1 MKPADDLKK
10 TLFRIHEKGYQ
21 AYQDIEGHYLFS
33 QYELF
38 IDRVQADPF
47 APPSRIRVLISL
59 KKWQILADLW
69 EGRVRRVAFCDFI
82 GRQVR
87 QAIRN
92 QAGKHRGAGR
102 SGGISIEA
110 GGAEIL
116 ERTAVVVEG
125 ASLELRLTAGLPAA
139 GRTVMGMEA
148 VALFFDDLPKIL
160 QQGVFHLPTLG
171 LEVKRFVDAYE
182 DQEWLRA
189 ALSEKGL
196 VAFIPDG
203 AILPR
208 ESGISARPLIMG
220 VVPFRTPPELSVSF
234 LLPHKG
240 SLTGMAIP
248 SGVTLI
254 CGGGF
259 QGKSTL
265 LRALELG
272 IYSHVPG
279 DGRDYCVSDP
289 RAVKIRAEDGRGVAK
304 VNISPFIKSLPL
316 FRDTVRFSTDKASG
330 STSQAANIM
339 EALEMGARVLLVD
352 EDTSATNFMIRDRR
366 MQELVQKAHEP
377 ITPFIDKVRQL
388 YQEHGVST
396 LLVMG
401 GSGDYFEVADSVIWM
416 NNYKPFV
423 VTQEAREIAERFPVH
438 RLPEGGESFGGI
450 TPRQPKPESFDP
462 SRGNREVRIEAKGMS
477 SLIYG
482 EQIVDLSS
490 VEQLVETGQSR
501 AIGRFMHLYA
511 SKYLEGSG
519 NLREGLERALAE
531 IEEKGLDGLMPYKVG
546 NLARPRIFEIAAAI
560 NRLRSLQIKIKL

>member
-10 TLFRIHEKGYQ
+10 TLFRIHEKGYK

-69 EGRVRRVAFCDFI
+69 ESRVRRVAFCDFI
-82 GRQVR
+82 GRQVQ

-102 SGGISIEA
+102 SGGIAIEA

-116 ERTAVVVEG
+116 ERSAVVVKEG
-125 ASLELRLTAGLPAA
+125 TLELRLTAGLPAA

-148 VALFFDDLPKIL
+148 VALFFDDLPNIL
-160 QQGVFHLPTLG
+160 QQGVFHLPSLG

-208 ESGISARPLIMG
+208 ESGISTRPLTMG

-234 LLPHKG
+234 QLPHKG
-240 SLTGMAIP
+240 LLKGMGIP

-259 QGKSTL
+259 HGKSTL

-289 RAVKIRAEDGRGVAK
+289 RAVKIRSEDGRGVAK

-316 FRDTVRFSTDKASG
+316 F
-330 STSQAANIM
+330 
-339 EALEMGARVLLVD
+339 
-352 EDTSATNFMIRDRR
+352 
-366 MQELVQKAHEP
+366 
-377 ITPFIDKVRQL
+377 
-388 YQEHGVST
+388 
-396 LLVMG
+396 
-401 GSGDYFEVADSVIWM
+401 
-416 NNYKPFV
+416 
-423 VTQEAREIAERFPVH
+423 ERYGPLQH
-438 RLPEGGESFGGI
+438 R
-450 TPRQPKPESFDP
+450 
-462 SRGNREVRIEAKGMS
+462 
-477 SLIYG
+477 
-482 EQIVDLSS
+482 
-490 VEQLVETGQSR
+490 
-501 AIGRFMHLYA
+501 
-511 SKYLEGSG
+511 
-519 NLREGLERALAE
+519 
-531 IEEKGLDGLMPYKVG
+531 
-546 NLARPRIFEIAAAI
+546 
-560 NRLRSLQIKIKL
+560 